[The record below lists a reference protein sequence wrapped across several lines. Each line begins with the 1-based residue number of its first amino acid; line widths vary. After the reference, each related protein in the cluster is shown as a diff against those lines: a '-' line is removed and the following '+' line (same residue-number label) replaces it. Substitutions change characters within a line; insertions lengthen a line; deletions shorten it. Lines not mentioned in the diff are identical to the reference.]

1 MKIPTEIINEIAD
14 NLEMGFMC
22 YFNKDTSQ
30 LIAIPG
36 EVDLYLDEDDDELYE
51 FEPWYEDAK
60 IIKASPDSFIQVD
73 EMPTNESFRI
83 MEDFIETVGDE
94 NLQQK
99 LLRAIQMRKPFAHF
113 KEEIHDAGE
122 ERERWFAFKR
132 ERMIEYVK
140 EQLDIE
146 L

>member
-1 MKIPTEIINEIAD
+1 MKIPTEIIIEIVD
-14 NLEMGFMC
+14 SLQMGFTC

-36 EVDLYLDEDDDELYE
+36 EIDIYLDEDDEELFE

-60 IIKASPDSFIQVD
+60 IIRASPDSFIQVE
-73 EMPTNESFRI
+73 EMPSNESFRI
-83 MEDFIETVGDE
+83 MEDFIETVADE

-99 LLRAIQMRKPFAHF
+99 LLHAIQMRKPFAHF
-113 KEEIHDAGE
+113 NEEIHHAE

-132 ERMIEYVK
+132 ERMTEYVK

>member
-1 MKIPTEIINEIAD
+1 MKIPTEMLNEIAD
-14 NLEMGFMC
+14 NLEMGFTC

-36 EVDLYLDEDDDELYE
+36 EVDLYLDEDDDLYE

-60 IIKASPDSFIQVD
+60 IIKGSPDSFIQV
-73 EMPTNESFRI
+73 EAIPTNESFQI

-113 KEEIHDAGE
+113 KEEIHYAGE

-140 EQLDIE
+140 EQLDI
-146 L
+146 

>member
-1 MKIPTEIINEIAD
+1 MKISTEIINEIAD
-14 NLEMGFMC
+14 NLEMGFTC

-30 LIAIPG
+30 LIAIPS
-36 EVDLYLDEDDDELYE
+36 EVDMYLDEDDDELFE

-60 IIKASPDSFIQVD
+60 IIKASPDSFIQVNAI
-73 EMPTNESFRI
+73 PSNESFQT
-83 MEDFIETVGDE
+83 MEDFIETVDDE
-94 NLQQK
+94 ILQQK

-113 KEEIHDAGE
+113 NEEIHDAGE
-122 ERERWFAFKR
+122 ERERWFTFKR

-140 EQLDIE
+140 GQLDME

>member
-1 MKIPTEIINEIAD
+1 MINEIVD
-14 NLEMGFMC
+14 NLEMGFTC

-30 LIAIPG
+30 LISIPD
-36 EVDLYLDEDDDELYE
+36 EVDIYLDEDDDELYDL
-51 FEPWYEDAK
+51 EPWYEDAK
-60 IIKASPDSFIQVD
+60 IIRASPDSFIRVD
-73 EMPTNESFRI
+73 KMPSNESFRI
-83 MEDFIETVGDE
+83 MEDFIETVNDE

-113 KEEIHDAGE
+113 KEKIHHGGE
-122 ERERWFAFKR
+122 EREHWFTFKR

-140 EQLDIE
+140 EKLDID

>member
-1 MKIPTEIINEIAD
+1 MKIPAEIINEIAD
-14 NLEMGFMC
+14 TLEMGFTC
-22 YFNKDTSQ
+22 YFNKDTNR

-36 EVDLYLDEDDDELYE
+36 EVDIYLDEDDDELYE

-73 EMPTNESFRI
+73 AMPSNESFRI
-83 MEDFIETVGDE
+83 MEGFIETVDDE

-113 KEEIHDAGE
+113 NEEIHEAGE